1 LKKFIRQLFITLFL
15 LSPNV
20 VDADPWYSVE
30 SEIIQLEIEQLRLC
44 GIEVTPISA
53 FPLNIIVLNKAL
65 TNIDQSTLNRECI
78 VAVNSI
84 KKELTKN
91 LYTQKNI
98 IGFQSKRPE
107 IYFQDLGKRLTADS
121 HLYLSSSKV
130 SDNFSYNISL
140 QALKGDLRFDESYLS
155 YYFNNH
161 VFTIG
166 RTSRWWSPSFD
177 SSLILS
183 NSARPSP
190 GISFSNYEP
199 KTINSKYLYFL
210 GPISY
215 EFFLNRLE
223 DDRHIPNPLLFGNR
237 VSINPHHR
245 LKISLFRTAQF
256 GGEGRKENLSIFLDM
271 LRGKDN
277 YDSSFASK
285 EDEPGNQ
292 LGGLDFNLLLLNN
305 KNLSVY
311 GQIAGED
318 ESGYL
323 PSKTFYL
330 IGAGYSWDIFMPKKI
345 SFEYIDTGSRQI
357 NTTYNHSIY
366 RSGYRYYGNPIG
378 SAYDA
383 DSKLVRIRYNKTLR
397 NDSSFL
403 IKAAKGTLNYNNSNT
418 YFIDGLSDDFTI
430 IEINFNQRISQNL
443 YLKLGFQYSDF
454 LNIVSYDNLSSYALL
469 EYRW

>member
-1 LKKFIRQLFITLFL
+1 MKKFIRQLFITLFL

-44 GIEVTPISA
+44 GIEVPPISA

-65 TNIDQSTLNRECI
+65 ANIDQSTLNRECM
-78 VAVNSI
+78 VTVNSV

-107 IYFQDLGKRLTADS
+107 IYFQDFGKRLTADS
-121 HLYLSSSKV
+121 HLYLSSAKV
-130 SDNFSYNISL
+130 GDNFSYKISL
-140 QALKGDLRFDESYLS
+140 QASSDDLRFDESYLS

-166 RTSRWWSPSFD
+166 RTSRWWSPSFN

-199 KTINSKYLYFL
+199 KTINSKYLSFL
-210 GPISY
+210 GPIGY
-215 EFFLNRLE
+215 EFFLNKLE

-237 VSINPHHR
+237 ISINPHHR

-277 YDSSFASK
+277 FDSSFASK

-292 LGGLDFNLLLLNN
+292 LGGLDFNLLLLDN
-305 KNLSVY
+305 KNLLFY

-330 IGAGYSWDIFMPKKI
+330 IGAGYSWDLFKPKKL
-345 SFEYIDTGSRQI
+345 SLEFTDTGSRVI
-357 NTTYNHSIY
+357 NTTYNHGIY
-366 RSGYRYYGNPIG
+366 RDGYRYFKKPIG

-383 DSKLVRIRYNKTLR
+383 DSKVAIISYNQMLR
-397 NDSSFL
+397 NDSHFH
-403 IKAAKGTLNYNNSNT
+403 IRATKGSLNYNNSNT
-418 YFIDGLSDDFTI
+418 YFINGLSDDFTI
-430 IEINFNQRISQNL
+430 IEMNFNNRISQNL
-443 YLKLGFQYSDF
+443 YFKLGLQYSDF
-454 LNIVSYDNLSSYALL
+454 LNIVSYDNLSTYASL
-469 EYRW
+469 EYKW

>member
-1 LKKFIRQLFITLFL
+1 MKKFISQLFITLLL
-15 LSPNV
+15 LSPNI

-44 GIEVTPISA
+44 GIEVQPISA

-107 IYFQDLGKRLTADS
+107 IYFQDFGKRLTAES
-121 HLYLSSSKV
+121 HIYLSSAKV
-130 SDNFSYNISL
+130 GDSFSYKISL
-140 QALKGDLRFDESYLS
+140 QAFSDDIRFDESYFS

-166 RTSRWWSPSFD
+166 RTSRWWSPSFN

-199 KTINSKYLYFL
+199 KTINSKYLSFL

-223 DDRHIPNPLLFGNR
+223 DERHIPSPLLFGNR

-277 YDSSFASK
+277 FDSSFVSK
-285 EDEPGNQ
+285 ENEPGNQ

-305 KNLSVY
+305 KNLSLY

-330 IGAGYSWDIFMPKKI
+330 MGAGYSWDAFKPKKL
-345 SFEYIDTGSRQI
+345 SLEYADTGSRQI

-366 RSGYRYYGNPIG
+366 IDGYRYYRKPIG

-383 DSKLVRIRYNKTLR
+383 DSRVTSISYNRTLR
-397 NDSSFL
+397 NDSQL
-403 IKAAKGTLNYNNSNT
+403 HIKTTKGSLNYNNSNT
-418 YFIDGLSDDFTI
+418 YFINGLSDDFTV
-430 IEINFNQRISQNL
+430 IEVNFHQRLSQNL
-443 YLKLGFQYSDF
+443 YLKLGLQYSDF

-469 EYRW
+469 EYQW

>member
-1 LKKFIRQLFITLFL
+1 MKKFISQLFITLFL
-15 LSPNV
+15 LTPNII
-20 VDADPWYSVE
+20 DADPWYSVE
-30 SEIIQLEIEQLRLC
+30 NEIIQLEIEQLRLC
-44 GIEVTPISA
+44 GIEVPPISA

-65 TNIDQSTLNRECI
+65 TNLDQSTLNEECI
-78 VAVNSI
+78 DIVNSI

-107 IYFQDLGKRLTADS
+107 IYFQDFGKRLTAES
-121 HLYLSSSKV
+121 HIYLSSAKV
-130 SDNFSYNISL
+130 GDNFSYKISL
-140 QALKGDLRFDESYLS
+140 QALSDDLRFDESYFS

-166 RTSRWWSPSFD
+166 RTSRWWSPSFN

-199 KTINSKYLYFL
+199 KTINSKYLSFL

-223 DDRHIPNPLLFGNR
+223 GDRHIPNPLLFGNR
-237 VSINPHHR
+237 ISINPHNR

-277 YDSSFASK
+277 FDSSFASK
-285 EDEPGNQ
+285 DDEPGNQ
-292 LGGLDFNLLLLNN
+292 LGGLDFNVLLLNN

-311 GQIAGED
+311 GQIVGED
-318 ESGYL
+318 ESGYF
-323 PSKTFYL
+323 PSKKFYL
-330 IGAGYSWDIFMPKKI
+330 IGVGYSWDVFKPKKL
-345 SFEYIDTGSRQI
+345 SLEYTDTGSSSI
-357 NTTYNHSIY
+357 NTTYNHAIY
-366 RSGYRYYGNPIG
+366 RDGYSYYGYPIG

-383 DSKLVRIRYNKTLR
+383 DSRVASISYNQKLR
-397 NDSSFL
+397 NDSSFH

-418 YFIDGLSDDFTI
+418 YFIDGLSNDFVI
-430 IEINFNQRISQNL
+430 IEMNFNQRISQNL
-443 YLKLGFQYSDF
+443 YLKLGLQYSDF
-454 LNIVSYDNLSSYALL
+454 LNVVSYDNLSSYASL
-469 EYRW
+469 EYQW